1 MNRRL
6 GTDLGLTRYVGTPAR
21 VPLEVAD
28 SWGTV
33 DLAVRVGGRGGLRA
47 KAKPGAKAAKSGDA
61 VRDLVPVA
69 GRENLG
75 QALILRLLTA
85 RGSLAPLGHPSY
97 GSRLVELV
105 GELNDASTRN
115 LARLYT
121 LEALQAEPR
130 VAEVLDLR
138 VEVSPDQPDVIRID
152 FAVRPVTDDPE
163 LALSLE
169 VTL

>member
-47 KAKPGAKAAKSGDA
+47 KAKAGEKSPDA

-105 GELNDASTRN
+105 GQLNNASTRN

-130 VAEVLDLR
+130 VAEVLGLR
-138 VEVSPDQPDVIRID
+138 IEVTPDQPDVIRID